1 MKLWFTGFFMAWG
14 MFLAI
19 PCPLRIWDE
28 RARRHMTRCLPLVGG
43 LVGGLWALAAFLLR
57 SAPAPIRALVLTLLP
72 WLCTGFLHLD
82 GYMDVSDA
90 VLSRRDLATRQ
101 KILKDS
107 HCGAFAVISMV
118 LLALTQWSVFLSA
131 AELPLLPLAMVP
143 VAVRACAAC
152 AVLVTHALVNSAA
165 DRDGHAEAAVYPQHA
180 FDHAFNHA
188 QVQRVVRP
196 LGQNAH
202 VVRGDQAVVTL
213 QRDADFRAAGAA
225 GLFVKGAQAAVNRLE
240 RAVQGCR
247 YFHVFHS
254 DASRLYKL

>member
-57 SAPAPIRALVLTLLP
+57 SAPAPILALVLTLLP

-131 AELPLLPLAMVP
+131 AELPLFPLAMVP

-152 AVLVTHALVNSAA
+152 AVLALRPMHTSQYAA
-165 DRDGHAEAAVYPQHA
+165 MEHTGPGICIVPAAVLLLACGLSIGFCGLAGLAPLVAAAVYALAVFYGFRQLDGMSGDISGFA
-180 FDHAFNHA
+180 LT
-188 QVQRVVRP
+188 
-196 LGQNAH
+196 LGE
-202 VVRGDQAVVTL
+202 L
-213 QRDADFRAAGAA
+213 AGAA
-225 GLFVKGAQAAVNRLE
+225 AAVFLR
-240 RAVQGCR
+240 
-247 YFHVFHS
+247 
-254 DASRLYKL
+254 